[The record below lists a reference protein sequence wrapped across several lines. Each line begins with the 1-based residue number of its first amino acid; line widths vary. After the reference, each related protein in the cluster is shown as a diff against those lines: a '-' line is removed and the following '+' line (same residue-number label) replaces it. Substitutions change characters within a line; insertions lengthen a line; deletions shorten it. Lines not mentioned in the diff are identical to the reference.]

1 MRTSTE
7 PASTKKHRANGLNS
21 VSSILVLLKGPLMAE
36 DVFALP
42 AATVNAV

>member
-36 DVFALP
+36 DVFAR
-42 AATVNAV
+42 ATRG